1 MLLSLL
7 EHLAINTGH
16 LSSLHLHP
24 SLMITITTLD
34 LISNELLVSLIG
46 INHMSVV
53 INNTCVLE
61 DILFRRIIFINNL
74 VLFEPSQTNTN
85 VNVTKI
91 FSILSVEFTV
101 SSTEIQ
107 LYLQFFLLCCSFSC
121 LNKQCT
127 CYYGT

>member
-107 LYLQFFLLCCSFSC
+107 LYLQFYFVML
-121 LNKQCT
+121 
-127 CYYGT
+127 